1 MNKELEKLINPPW
14 LKSIQKMQKQTRL
27 ATLAFQE
34 SEAMRSIR
42 KLRESTKLASLALS
56 QSELMKSAQ
65 VVAESSKLASLAFR
79 ESEAMKSIRELTE
92 SSRFA
97 TLALQESETMK
108 SLRAAA
114 ETARLSSIVF
124 QQSET
129 AKQLQ
134 IIAKSSQLASIALSQ
149 SEAFKQISQFGNL
162 ASFKALANL
171 HNSPFSDISSLDF
184 SLQMGAEQVIDESLL
199 EIDSQISEEI
209 LSETDFNALS
219 ERTKNI
225 LIYLYHY
232 YFLPISLS
240 CLSAYMMTNALE
252 ARKELES
259 VSTPTEVKTFV
270 RSSQGSFDRSALK
283 GFRITIV
290 DSLNFRETPS
300 MRSEVITTLPIGTLV
315 EVIDKTQRSWLLVEV
330 EIDGEL
336 EQGWI
341 SRRYTTYF
349 KCI

>member
-1 MNKELEKLINPPW
+1 MNPPW
-14 LKSIQKMQKQTRL
+14 LESIQKLQKQTRF

-42 KLRESTKLASLALS
+42 KLNESTKWASLALN
-56 QSELMKSAQ
+56 QSEFMKSAQ
-65 VVAESSKLASLAFR
+65 MVAESSKLASLAFR

-97 TLALQESETMK
+97 ALAFQESEAMK
-108 SLRAAA
+108 SLKAVM
-114 ETARLSSIVF
+114 ESARLSSIVF

-134 IIAKSSQLASIALSQ
+134 SIAKTSQLASIALSQ
-149 SEAFKQISQFGNL
+149 SEAFKQISQLNNL
-162 ASFKALANL
+162 ASFKALVNL
-171 HNSPFSDISSLDF
+171 HNSPFSDISLVDF
-184 SLQMGAEQVIDESLL
+184 AQQMSTEQVIDESLL
-199 EIDSQISEEI
+199 EIDSQISEEV

-232 YFLPISLS
+232 YFLPVLLS
-240 CLSAYMMTNALE
+240 CLSAYMMVNAVE

-259 VSTPTEVKTFV
+259 VSTQTEVKTFI
-270 RSSQGSFDRSALK
+270 RSSHVSFDRSALK

-300 MRSEVITTLPIGTLV
+300 MRSEVITTLLIGTLV
-315 EVIDKTQRSWLLVEV
+315 EVIDKSHRSWLLVEV
-330 EIDGEL
+330 EIEGEL

-349 KCI
+349 K

>member
-1 MNKELEKLINPPW
+1 MNKELEKIINPPW
-14 LKSIQKMQKQTRL
+14 LKSIQRLQKQTNFASL
-27 ATLAFQE
+27 ALQE

-42 KLRESTKLASLALS
+42 KFSESTKLASLALS
-56 QSELMKSAQ
+56 QSEFMKSAQ
-65 VVAESSKLASLAFR
+65 MAAESSKLASLAFR

-97 TLALQESETMK
+97 ALAYQESEAMK
-108 SLRAAA
+108 SLKSVA
-114 ETARLSSIVF
+114 ESARLSSLAF

-134 IIAKSSQLASIALSQ
+134 HIAKTSQLASIALSQ
-149 SEAFKQISQFGNL
+149 SEAFKHISQLSSL
-162 ASFKALANL
+162 ASFKALAKL
-171 HNSPFSDISSLDF
+171 HNSPFPDISLVNFASLI
-184 SLQMGAEQVIDESLL
+184 SSNQVIDESLL
-199 EIDSQISEEI
+199 EIDSEISEEI
-209 LSETDFNALS
+209 SSETDFNALS
-219 ERTKNI
+219 ERAKNI

-232 YFLPISLS
+232 YFLPVLLS
-240 CLSAYMMTNALE
+240 CLSAYMMTNAVE

-259 VSTPTEVKTFV
+259 VSTQAEVKTFV
-270 RSSQGSFDRSALK
+270 RSPTGSFDLSALK
-283 GFRITIV
+283 GFRVTIA

-300 MRSEVITTLPIGTLV
+300 MQSEIITTLPIGALV
-315 EVIDKTQRSWLLVEV
+315 EIIDKSHRSWLLVEV

-349 KCI
+349 K